1 MIDAVVRINDHPTVR
16 RLGVF
21 AADNPLLFTD
31 TGWRMIWAPQLL
43 WRQDESV
50 HPNWLPGTM
59 SDAALAVLAVNKPHD
74 PRDARDA
81 RDSPGPHAGVVIVHE
96 ETLAYLL
103 KRQARASTARVSD
116 DAFISLSGRLV
127 AISVRWSKG
136 AAWTVSGIGTVMPA
150 ASMER
155 DRRRAHDAA
164 LSVVR
169 VSASI
174 EAFALSP
181 FS

>member
-1 MIDAVVRINDHPTVR
+1 MIDAVVRINDHSTVR

-21 AADNPLLFTD
+21 AADNPLLFTE

-43 WRQDESV
+43 WRQDER
-50 HPNWLPGTM
+50 PEWLPGTL
-59 SDAALAVLAVNKPHD
+59 SDAALAVLAVKKPHV
-74 PRDARDA
+74 PRDL
-81 RDSPGPHAGVVIVHE
+81 PGPHAGVVVVHE

-103 KRQARASTARVSD
+103 QRQARASTARVSD
-116 DAFISLSGRLV
+116 DAFIDLSGRLV
-127 AISVRWSKG
+127 AISVRWSRG

-155 DRRRAHDAA
+155 DRRRAHDDA